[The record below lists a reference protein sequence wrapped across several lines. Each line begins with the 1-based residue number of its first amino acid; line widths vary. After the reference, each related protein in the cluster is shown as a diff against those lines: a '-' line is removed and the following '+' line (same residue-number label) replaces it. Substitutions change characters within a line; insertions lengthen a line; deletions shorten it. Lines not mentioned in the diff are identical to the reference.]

1 LARQPFV
8 SGSEIFWGDRLEN
21 DALDDA
27 GAWPRS
33 ASGTNQNSAATP
45 RKRHAS
51 AELAEDF
58 RTKTSSS
65 TEGRSMVSADAEVV
79 ANCAL

>member
-1 LARQPFV
+1 MMPLTTRAHGRAALPAQTKTQLRRH
-8 SGSEIFWGDRLEN
+8 GN
-21 DALDDA
+21 DI
-27 GAWPRS
+27 
-33 ASGTNQNSAATP
+33 
-45 RKRHAS
+45 AS